1 MVVVDVDVDV
11 VAGVVSR
18 GVAAEG
24 EEHDAVEEERLLADW
39 QPGVDAKS
47 DVKVRVGALPG
58 AHLARARLPCVPN
71 TRS

>member
-1 MVVVDVDVDV
+1 MVVVLVDVDV

-39 QPGVDAKS
+39 QPGVDAKTE
-47 DVKVRVGALPG
+47 VI
-58 AHLARARLPCVPN
+58 
-71 TRS
+71 